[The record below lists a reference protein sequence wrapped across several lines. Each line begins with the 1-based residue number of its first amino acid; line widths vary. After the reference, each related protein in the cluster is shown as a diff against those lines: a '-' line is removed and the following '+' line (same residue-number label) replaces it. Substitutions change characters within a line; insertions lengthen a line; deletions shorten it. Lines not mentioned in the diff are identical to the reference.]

1 MASHRKPG
9 LAPRPGSAA
18 RTAVGLVT
26 AAAASATVLVHTAQ
40 AAPQPSVAD
49 VTGQVGA
56 LYQQAEVAT
65 QNYDGAVAG
74 TAALQGRIGELQQ
87 QAAETTSAME
97 SLRTRLGAAAA
108 AQYRDGGTPAVL
120 QLLTSAHPE
129 QFLQLAGSIDQ
140 ADSAVQQLLDQYG
153 AQQQSLA
160 RQQTA
165 TESELRALRAEQ
177 QSLAASKAQIQA
189 RLAGAQQL
197 LDTLTIAQRESL
209 GRSTAGGGLQPPPGL
224 QDILLSGPAA
234 VAVAFAEAQVG
245 KPYVWG
251 ATGPEAYDCSGLT
264 QAAWAA
270 AGVALPRTTY
280 QQIDAGQ
287 RVPVSRLQP
296 GDLVFYFS
304 GVSHVGMYVGDGEIV
319 HAPHP
324 GAQVEYA
331 PVGEMP
337 IVGAV
342 RPD

>member
-1 MASHRKPG
+1 MASHRKPPPALRSG
-9 LAPRPGSAA
+9 TAT
-18 RTAVGLVT
+18 RTAVTLVT
-26 AAAASATVLVHTAQ
+26 AAAASATVLVHAAQ
-40 AAPQPSVAD
+40 ADPQTSVAD
-49 VTGQVGA
+49 VTAQVGA

-65 QNYDGAVAG
+65 QNYDGAVAE
-74 TAALQGRIGELQQ
+74 TTALQGRVGRLEQ
-87 QAAETTSAME
+87 QAAGTSAAMNAV
-97 SLRTRLGAAAA
+97 LTRLGAAAA

-120 QLLTSAHPE
+120 QLLTSAHPD

-140 ADSAVQQLLDQYG
+140 AAGAEQQLLDQYG
-153 AQQQSLA
+153 AQEQTLH
-160 RQQTA
+160 RQQAA
-165 TESELRALRAEQ
+165 TETELRALRAEQ
-177 QSLAASKAQIQA
+177 QSLSAAKAQVQA
-189 RLAGAQQL
+189 KLAHAQQL
-197 LDTLTIAQRESL
+197 LDTLTAAQRDSWQQS
-209 GRSTAGGGLQPPPGL
+209 GAWGGLQPPPGL
-224 QDILLSGPAA
+224 QSLPVTGPAA
-234 VAVAFAEAQVG
+234 AAVAFAEAQVG

-251 ATGPEAYDCSGLT
+251 ATGPGAYDCSGLT

-270 AGVALPRTTY
+270 AGVSLPRTTY

-287 RVPVSRLQP
+287 RIPVNQLRP

-324 GAQVEYA
+324 GARVEYA